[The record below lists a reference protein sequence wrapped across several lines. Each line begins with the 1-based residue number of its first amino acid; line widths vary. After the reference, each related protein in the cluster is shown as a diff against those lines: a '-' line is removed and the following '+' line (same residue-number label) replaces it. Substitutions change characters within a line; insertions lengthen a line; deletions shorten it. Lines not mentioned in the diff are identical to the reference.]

1 MQDEVSVGGKPSSEV
16 SIEIKEMQSIL
27 QLKSCRRS
35 HFTWKK
41 EGKQAWEKNK
51 KNQIIKSNLSISFT
65 YTSFSSPQASK
76 PLYKAPKRL

>member
-27 QLKSCRRS
+27 QLKSCRRT

-41 EGKQAWEKNK
+41 GGKQAREKNK
-51 KNQIIKSNLSISFT
+51 KNQIIKSKLSISFT
-65 YTSFSSPQASK
+65 YTFSCPQASQ
-76 PLYKAPKRL
+76 PLYKAPKPL